1 MGVAMM
7 TKMDHWGMDES
18 EADAVAKS
26 VVNVARHY
34 PKVAAS
40 QKLVDWAMLI
50 QALGVAYVPRVI
62 MTKQA
67 LEEKRR
73 NADVAP
79 TA

>member
-18 EADAVAKS
+18 EADQ
-26 VVNVARHY
+26 
-34 PKVAAS
+34 VAAS
-40 QKLVDWAMLI
+40 QKLVDWVMLI

-67 LEEKRR
+67 MEDKRR
-73 NADVAP
+73 NSQHDLAP